1 MQKHFILFIRSVTT
15 GMRNTITWNDIHMK
29 TSPRGG
35 QQHHGYPDPDYLRNL
50 REDLSVRGITEA
62 AITSHLSNNPGLR
75 TRGSM

>member
-1 MQKHFILFIRSVTT
+1 
-15 GMRNTITWNDIHMK
+15 MK

-62 AITSHLSNNPGLR
+62 AITTHLSSNPGLR